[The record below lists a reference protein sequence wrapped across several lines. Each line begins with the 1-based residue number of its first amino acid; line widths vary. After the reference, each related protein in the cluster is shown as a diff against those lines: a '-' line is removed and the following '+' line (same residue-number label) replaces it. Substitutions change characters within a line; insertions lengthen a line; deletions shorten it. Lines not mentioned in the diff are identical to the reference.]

1 MDANTFNKV
10 FAETVQKSSDVLV
23 SKAGEYADDFDRLR
37 NFKTAAVLKDETAI
51 KALSGMLVKHTVS
64 IYELMGRNKVP
75 PLALWDEKI
84 IDHINYLI
92 LLRAIVV
99 ETLEEGEK

>member
-1 MDANTFNKV
+1 VDANTFNKV

-37 NFKTAAVLKDETAI
+37 NFKTAAALKDETAI
-51 KALSGMLVKHTVS
+51 KALSGMLAKHTVS

-92 LLRAIVV
+92 LLRAVVV
-99 ETLEEGEK
+99 ETLEEGDN

>member
-1 MDANTFNKV
+1 MDAEQFNQV

-37 NFKTAAVLKDETAI
+37 NFKTAADLQNVSTI
-51 KALSGMLVKHTVS
+51 KALRGMLAKHTVS
-64 IYELMGRNKVP
+64 VYELMGRNKVP

-84 IDHINYLI
+84 VDHINYLI
-92 LLRAIVV
+92 LLRAIVI
-99 ETLEEGEK
+99 ETLDQGEN